1 MHLHRAAWC
10 PHDTGDQANRT
21 SRRRARPAAP
31 HASGHEPGPAW
42 QGAWRHLSAGA
53 DEKGQNRIGASRLQQ
68 IGKLLDIPVSYFFEG
83 APADVETAPLGLED
97 GGNTAYVADFVSTKE
112 GQQLIRAFVRIED
125 VTVRKKILDLVEA
138 MAPEAKAEK
147 NGKKPRQGD

>member
-1 MHLHRAAWC
+1 MTRVIKPIERHVGGRVRLR
-10 PHDTGDQANRT
+10 RT
-21 SRRRARPAAP
+21 LLGMS
-31 HASGHEPGPAW
+31 
-42 QGAWRHLSAGA
+42 QGQLGKALGVTFQQVQKY
-53 DEKGQNRIGASRLQQ
+53 EKGQNRIGASRLQQ